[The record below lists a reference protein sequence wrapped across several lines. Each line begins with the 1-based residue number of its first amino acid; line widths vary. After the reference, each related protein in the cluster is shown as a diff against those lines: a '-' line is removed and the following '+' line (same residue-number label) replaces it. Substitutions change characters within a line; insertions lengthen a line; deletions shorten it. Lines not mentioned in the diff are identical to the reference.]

1 MDSGRLNRLTPEEV
15 QLVSFRA
22 ARRGRRGF
30 DQDQVRAFCQLVQVE
45 LLTLAHERAALQDE
59 VERLRHRILGQ
70 SGSGDRADCPPGA
83 HVQAA
88 GILFHAQ
95 QMADR
100 YVAEAHVYG
109 QHLAEEARRRRDDIL
124 ERARWEAR
132 SAAPPVVMAAPVAPA
147 TEDREDC

>member
-15 QLVSFRA
+15 QLFSFRA
-22 ARRGRRGF
+22 ARLGRRGF
-30 DQDQVRAFCQLVQVE
+30 DQDQVRAFCRLVEVE
-45 LLTLAHERAALQDE
+45 LRTLTHERMTLQDE
-59 VERLRHRILGQ
+59 VDRLRQRILGL
-70 SGSGDRADCPPGA
+70 SGRGGQADGPPGA

-100 YVAEAHVYG
+100 YVAEAHTYG

-124 ERARWEAR
+124 ERARYEAR
-132 SAAPPVVMAAPVAPA
+132 RAAPPLMAAPVRPA
-147 TEDREDC
+147 TEDREDR